1 MKRRHKPYDAHRKP
15 CYCYH
20 GNGIAKA
27 AGIALIILGLAL
39 LFMCVPGW
47 AWAAAAGAAL
57 IAAGYLLLCLHQ
69 YGR

>member
-1 MKRRHKPYDAHRKP
+1 MKRHCQPYKAHRKP

-20 GNGIAKA
+20 ENRVQKT
-27 AGIALIILGLAL
+27 AGVALIVLGLAL
-39 LFMCVPGW
+39 LFMCIPGW

-69 YGR
+69 GGR